1 MVTSSSPLRRSDS
14 SATGCSHFT
23 RRDIGRSADKL
34 MNYWMVKQE
43 PTAYSW
49 DDFVKDGKTDWTG
62 VRNFNARNF
71 LREMKNGDKVYFYHS
86 VVGKEVVG
94 IAKVT
99 KEAFPD
105 PTDTAWHAVELT
117 PDKPLKKPVTL
128 EQIRGNKA
136 LANIYLVRQPRFSV
150 MPLTKDEF

>member
-1 MVTSSSPLRRSDS
+1 M
-14 SATGCSHFT
+14 
-23 RRDIGRSADKL
+23 K
-34 MNYWMVKQE
+34 YWMVKQE

-49 DDFVKDGKTDWTG
+49 DAFVKDGKTDWTG
-62 VRNFNARNF
+62 VRNFKARNF
-71 LREMKNGDKVYFYHS
+71 LKEMKAGDKVFYYHS

-94 IAKVT
+94 IARVT

-105 PTDTAWHAVELT
+105 PTDTVWHAVELT

-128 EQIRGNKA
+128 AAIRENKA

-150 MPLTKDEF
+150 MPLTKDEFDEILSMSK

>member
-1 MVTSSSPLRRSDS
+1 
-14 SATGCSHFT
+14 
-23 RRDIGRSADKL
+23 

-62 VRNFNARNF
+62 VRNFKARNF
-71 LREMKNGDKVYFYHS
+71 LKDMKTGDKVYFYHS
-86 VVGKEVVG
+86 VIGKEVVG

-128 EQIRGNKA
+128 VDIKANKA

-150 MPLTKDEF
+150 MPLTKDEFDEILSMSK

>member
-1 MVTSSSPLRRSDS
+1 
-14 SATGCSHFT
+14 
-23 RRDIGRSADKL
+23 

-62 VRNFNARNF
+62 VRNFKARNF
-71 LREMKNGDKVYFYHS
+71 LKEMKNGDKVYFYHS
-86 VVGKEVVG
+86 VIGKEIVG

-128 EQIRGNKA
+128 EAVKANKA

-150 MPLTKDEF
+150 MPLTKDEFEEILSMSK

>member
-1 MVTSSSPLRRSDS
+1 
-14 SATGCSHFT
+14 
-23 RRDIGRSADKL
+23 

-62 VRNFNARNF
+62 VRNFQARLF
-71 LREMKNGDKVYFYHS
+71 LKDMKKGDKVYFYHS
-86 VVGKEVVG
+86 VIGKEVVG
-94 IAKVT
+94 IAEVT

-105 PTDTAWHAVELT
+105 PTDTAWQAVELK
-117 PDKPLKKPVTL
+117 PVKPLKKPVTL
-128 EQIRGNKA
+128 GQIKANAA

-150 MPLTKDEF
+150 MPLTKDEFEEILSMSK